1 MTAEEPEEIETEAS
15 EDESVVEGDEE
26 DEKFGVVKTV
36 LLAGPLF
43 VKFSIVLVYVLQEC
57 LHYASNR
64 LVLGV
69 LPLSLS
75 TLHEF

>member
-26 DEKFGVVKTV
+26 DEQFGVVKTV